1 MAVGGDCSGGVL
13 FVSAVSIDNDRASA
27 GSAGSCDGGSGS
39 TSAES
44 DSASTTGSN
53 ESDAARA
60 LALDTGGESQPA
72 ARTSAAELF
81 NSGSAASLKEREMYQ
96 EDLEDVIKFAAQL
109 PRLRQQVS
117 DSGLLDLCQS
127 YLNMLVGQMQDSNVQ
142 LGPRPEQQPSQ

>member
-1 MAVGGDCSGGVL
+1 
-13 FVSAVSIDNDRASA
+13 
-27 GSAGSCDGGSGS
+27 
-39 TSAES
+39 
-44 DSASTTGSN
+44 
-53 ESDAARA
+53 
-60 LALDTGGESQPA
+60 
-72 ARTSAAELF
+72 
-81 NSGSAASLKEREMYQ
+81 MYQ